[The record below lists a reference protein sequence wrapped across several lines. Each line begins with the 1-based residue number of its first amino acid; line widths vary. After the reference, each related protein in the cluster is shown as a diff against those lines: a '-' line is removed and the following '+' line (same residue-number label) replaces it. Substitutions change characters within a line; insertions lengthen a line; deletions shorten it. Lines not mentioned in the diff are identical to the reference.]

1 MKLQSGSVTSC
12 KISTKQKGKNYHF
25 QKDTGVTV
33 KRITGLDPAGPGF
46 NFPAQWYTEFQ
57 NLTETHLY
65 FTDAHFVD
73 IIHTGKQF

>member
-1 MKLQSGSVTSC
+1 M
-12 KISTKQKGKNYHF
+12 
-25 QKDTGVTV
+25 TV

-46 NFPAQWYTEFQ
+46 NFPAQWYAEFQ

-73 IIHTGKQF
+73 IIHTGKLCQI